1 MTSLPVVPP
10 HKITFVIS
18 HSHTIHGYSLLV
30 GFGGHGIKT
39 GCKWSCGLR
48 QSSTLGLTV
57 VAIKLRLGA
66 VWGLKS
72 TIWISFRL
80 SSEDRGFV
88 FVKVADVERKAV

>member
-1 MTSLPVVPP
+1 M
-10 HKITFVIS
+10 
-18 HSHTIHGYSLLV
+18 
-30 GFGGHGIKT
+30 T

-57 VAIKLRLGA
+57 VAFKLRLGA

-80 SSEDRGFV
+80 SSEDRGNLSLLKLPMSFL
-88 FVKVADVERKAV
+88 KEVERKTV